1 MTNRTTALALI
12 AAAGAVALPIVGH
25 ASAPPTTEPADATS
39 VAEGAA
45 AADLSAVCPD
55 TIVIQTDWFPESEYG
70 AVYGLLGDDYEIDV
84 ENKIV
89 SGVDGLQGQPT
100 GVGIEIRAGGPAIGS
115 DVETE
120 LYTKDEITFAFG
132 TTDGQIL
139 SWEDTPM
146 LSVVAPLDINP
157 QIIMWDPETYPD
169 VATIADLGE
178 AGVTIN
184 VFGGQTFTDVLV
196 GQGILTEDQIDPS
209 YDGGPTRFIGENGA
223 IAQQGFASSEPY
235 QYEQVFE
242 DWMKPVAFQTIH
254 DAGFQVYSQTLA
266 IRPEDLET
274 LRPASSCSFRSSS
287 SRQSTSSTDPTR
299 TNEAIVDIVEQYDT
313 FWQYDLGL
321 AAYSVETQAE
331 LGLTGNGPDG
341 TIGNMDEARI
351 ETVLQQVRDAGPG
364 GPRGSRRRQT
374 CSPTSSSTRASG
386 WTRSTEQRRSEFET
400 DDYRSDPSEMGPSRG
415 RPHPLPRVDR
425 RSDRRGTGRRRQ
437 GDAGR
442 RP

>member
-1 MTNRTTALALI
+1 VTTRSTALGLVAIASALAVPTI
-12 AAAGAVALPIVGH
+12 AHASTTPPSTEPTDSAATDSAGAGSDAPVAPV
-25 ASAPPTTEPADATS
+25 
-39 VAEGAA
+39 
-45 AADLSAVCPD
+45 DLSGVCPE
-55 TIVIQTDWFPESEYG
+55 TIVIQADWFPESEYG

-84 ENKIV
+84 ENKVV
-89 SGVDGLQGQPT
+89 SGPLVSHGEPT
-100 GVGIEIRAGGPAIGS
+100 GVDVEIRAGGPAIGS

-139 SWEDTPM
+139 SWENTPM

-169 VATIADLGE
+169 VATIADLGA

-209 YDGGPTRFIGENGA
+209 YDGGPTRFIGEDGA
-223 IAQQGFASSEPY
+223 IAQQGFASSEPF
-235 QYEQVFE
+235 QYEFVFE

-274 LRPASSCSFRSSS
+274 LRPCLELLVPVVQ
-287 SRQSTSSTDPTR
+287 QSAVDFVADPAR
-299 TNEAIVDIVEQYDT
+299 TNAAIVDIVEQYDT
-313 FWQYDLGL
+313 FWTYTPEL
-321 AAYSVETQAE
+321 AEYSVQTQLE
-331 LGLTGNGPDG
+331 LGLTGNGPDE

-351 ETVLQQVRDAGPG
+351 TTVLQQVRDAGLDVPDDLA
-364 GPRGSRRRQT
+364 
-374 CSPTSSSTRASG
+374 PTDLFTNEFIDESIGLAS
-386 WTRSTEQRRSEFET
+386 
-400 DDYRSDPSEMGPSRG
+400 
-415 RPHPLPRVDR
+415 
-425 RSDRRGTGRRRQ
+425 
-437 GDAGR
+437 
-442 RP
+442 